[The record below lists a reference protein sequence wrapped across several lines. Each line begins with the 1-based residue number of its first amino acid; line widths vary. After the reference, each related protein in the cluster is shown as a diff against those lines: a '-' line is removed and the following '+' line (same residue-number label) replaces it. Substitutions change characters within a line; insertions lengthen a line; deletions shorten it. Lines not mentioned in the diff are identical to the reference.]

1 MNSLHCTFHQLQ
13 PIEVEIFSP
22 KAKYQVIKLADI
34 ESEMCGRVTCKT
46 ASTGFVG
53 KSLLF
58 PLYLF
63 QTNPCADPPDII
75 CIPI

>member
-1 MNSLHCTFHQLQ
+1 MKVEKFSL
-13 PIEVEIFSP
+13 
-22 KAKYQVIKLADI
+22 KAKNQVIKLADI
-34 ESEMCGRVTCKT
+34 ESEMCGRVSCKT
-46 ASTGFVG
+46 ASAGFVG

-75 CIPI
+75 SIPI